1 MKRTRK
7 AARLGLA
14 TVPLVLTLG
23 VAVTATNVVP
33 ASLVGS
39 ADAGPPTAN
48 QLKPP
53 ECAGLNVIRV
63 VVGAGPTPGTGWA
76 DLMIGSPG
84 ADTMAGRG
92 NDDCILGGAGDDFLR
107 GDGGKDVCIGGP
119 GQDTFHTTC
128 ETKLQ

>member
-7 AARLGLA
+7 AARVGLA
-14 TVPLVLTLG
+14 TVLLVLTFG
-23 VAVTATNVVP
+23 VAMTATNVVP
-33 ASLVGS
+33 PSRAGS
-39 ADAGPPTAN
+39 TDAGPPTAN

-53 ECAGLNVIRV
+53 ECAALNLIRV

-92 NDDCILGGAGDDFLR
+92 NDDCILGGAGDDYLR

-119 GQDTFHTTC
+119 GNDTFHTTC
-128 ETKLQ
+128 EEKIQ